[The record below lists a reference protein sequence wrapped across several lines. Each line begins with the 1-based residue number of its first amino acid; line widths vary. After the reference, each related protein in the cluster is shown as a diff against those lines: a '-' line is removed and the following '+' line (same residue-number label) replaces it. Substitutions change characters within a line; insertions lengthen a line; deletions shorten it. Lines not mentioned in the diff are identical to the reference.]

1 MQSSLLNKTATT
13 TKEHTCLDYNSVEII
28 LWKGPLTGNGGGG
41 GGRVRY
47 VRPLSKFI
55 FYVIDVL

>member
-13 TKEHTCLDYNSVEII
+13 TKEHTCLDYNSVGMI
-28 LWKGPLTGNGGGG
+28 LWKGPLTGGGGG
-41 GGRVRY
+41 GGGRY

-55 FYVIDVL
+55 FYVIDAL

>member
-28 LWKGPLTGNGGGG
+28 LWKGPLTGGGGG
-41 GGRVRY
+41 GGGGG
-47 VRPLSKFI
+47 LEG
-55 FYVIDVL
+55 